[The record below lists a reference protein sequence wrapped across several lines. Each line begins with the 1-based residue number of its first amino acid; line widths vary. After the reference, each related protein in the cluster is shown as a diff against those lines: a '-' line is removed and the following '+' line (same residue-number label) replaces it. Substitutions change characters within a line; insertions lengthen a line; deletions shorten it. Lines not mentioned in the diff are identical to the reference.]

1 MSIRI
6 RRFKP
11 PNPLDIGFFATN
23 IEPGGP
29 IPDDGGQLGK
39 LVITPAYYLHTLEA
53 LPGTIRPREIV
64 DALTFYAHGFA
75 LHARDHALPGSFAP
89 SEILFHVSPDNAKM
103 RAYVES
109 KGATAES
116 AILYRLPL

>member
-1 MSIRI
+1 MHVK
-6 RRFKP
+6 RFIP
-11 PNPLDIGFFATN
+11 PNPLDIGFSTTGALN
-23 IEPGGP
+23 EHGRI
-29 IPDDGGQLGK
+29 I
-39 LVITPAYYLHTLEA
+39 VTPAYYLHTLEVCPA
-53 LPGTIRPREIV
+53 AEHSRRIV
-64 DALTFYAHGFA
+64 DALTTFAHGFA

-89 SEILFHVSPDNAKM
+89 SEILFHVAPDNAKM

>member
-1 MSIRI
+1 MSHPILRLSRGI
-6 RRFKP
+6 DANRPFD
-11 PNPLDIGFFATN
+11 LAFMAQD
-23 IEPGGP
+23 GP
-29 IPDDGGQLGK
+29 TVVGYLK
-39 LVITPAYYLHTLEA
+39 ATPAYYIHTLEVHNS
-53 LPGTIRPREIV
+53 PEHPRQVV
-64 DALTFYAHGFA
+64 DAITTFAHGFA

-109 KGATAES
+109 KGAIAES